1 MGARK
6 ICVAVNKSE
15 AISIGPCVG
24 LWATVCGIFTVKQG
38 STHPRKSGRIKG
50 SFRGRETKQDKAR
63 RRLRLR
69 AVTAARSADRFQDFY
84 GQEEGVSELFGK
96 FKRGSL

>member
-1 MGARK
+1 MGTHK
-6 ICVAVNKSE
+6 ICVAVNKR
-15 AISIGPCVG
+15 AAHKDRPCDRV
-24 LWATVCGIFTVKQG
+24 WSAVCGFFLPGKV
-38 STHPRKSGRIKG
+38 STHPRDLRRCG
-50 SFRGRETKQDKAR
+50 SKFAEREKEQDKTR

-84 GQEEGVSELFGK
+84 GQEEGISELFGK

>member
-6 ICVAVNKSE
+6 ICVAVNKRATHGVARCDRTWAAVWRFLTAVREAPTHADRAELRAVSE
-15 AISIGPCVG
+15 GG
-24 LWATVCGIFTVKQG
+24 
-38 STHPRKSGRIKG
+38 RK
-50 SFRGRETKQDKAR
+50 EQDKAR

-84 GQEEGVSELFGK
+84 GQEERFSELLG
-96 FKRGSL
+96 